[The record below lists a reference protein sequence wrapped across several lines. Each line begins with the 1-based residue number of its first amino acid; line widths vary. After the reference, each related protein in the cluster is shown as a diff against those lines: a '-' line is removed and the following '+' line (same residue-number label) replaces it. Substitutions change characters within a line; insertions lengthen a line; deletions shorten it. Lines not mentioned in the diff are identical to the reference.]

1 MLDEKDYKEIAHIM
15 QVVIE
20 SDVLPKF
27 DLLDD
32 KIDTLSEKMVSKT
45 RVEVLEDEVM
55 FLKKII
61 RSMVSM
67 RKPGRC
73 GKSLTAAC
81 LPKPLRS

>member
-1 MLDEKDYKEIAHIM
+1 MLDEKDYKEIARIM

-61 RSMVSM
+61 RSMSQDIEQL
-67 RKPGRC
+67 K
-73 GKSLTAAC
+73 KAQ
-81 LPKPLRS
+81 

>member
-61 RSMVSM
+61 RSMSQDIEQL
-67 RKPGRC
+67 K
-73 GKSLTAAC
+73 KAQ
-81 LPKPLRS
+81 